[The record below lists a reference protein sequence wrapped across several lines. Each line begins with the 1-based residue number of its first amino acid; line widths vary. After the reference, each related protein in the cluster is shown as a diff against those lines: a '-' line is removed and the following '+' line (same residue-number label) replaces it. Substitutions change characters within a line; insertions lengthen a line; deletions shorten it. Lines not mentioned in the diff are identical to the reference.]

1 MIYAGR
7 VPMPPRMYR
16 RILRTRRRVRA
27 YVDPYRETSVRYMG
41 YTNEVGEVLGDFLP
55 DWGLPAS
62 YCVAAIYILFDTLD
76 KGQNAYDEAPVGERL
91 EETLVTS
98 VETLTW
104 QIFASIVWPGGV
116 IKCIYKIVEYIT
128 HSDSRYLPTLV
139 TIAMIPMIVRPID
152 TTVDIFMEKTL
163 SKKIRR
169 TLEKIKSLS
178 LLYFFKR

>member
-104 QIFASIVWPGGV
+104 QIFASIVWPGCV
-116 IKCIYKIVEYIT
+116 IKCIYKFVEYLT
-128 HSDSRYLPTLV
+128 HSDSGYIPTLV
-139 TIAMIPMIVRPID
+139 TISMIPLIVRPID
-152 TTVDIFMEKTL
+152 TAVDIFMEKTM
-163 SKKIRR
+163 SKRIRWAF
-169 TLEKIKSLS
+169 EKIKSLS